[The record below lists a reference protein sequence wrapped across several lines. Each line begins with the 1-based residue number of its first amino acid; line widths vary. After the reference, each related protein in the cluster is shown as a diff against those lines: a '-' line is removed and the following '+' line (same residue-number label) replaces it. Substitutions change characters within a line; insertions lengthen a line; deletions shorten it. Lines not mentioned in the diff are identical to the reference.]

1 MSWDALVAIGR
12 VVKPQGRRGEVVVE
26 PFSDRPERFPGL
38 RRAFVPAPDGKGRE
52 VRVAGC
58 WPHKGRYVL
67 KLEGVDSIDD
77 AEAYR
82 GLELRI
88 PEEELETLPAGSYY
102 HHQLRGLRVEDE
114 QGRLV
119 GTVEDILEAG
129 GEAPVLVVRGSRGE
143 TMVPLAESF
152 IRAVD
157 LANGR
162 VVVVV
167 PELVDI

>member
-26 PFSDRPERFPGL
+26 PFSDRPGRFPEL
-38 RRAFVPAPDGKGRE
+38 RRAFVPAADGKGRE

-119 GTVEDILEAG
+119 GAIEDILEAG

-157 LANGR
+157 LPKGR

>member
-1 MSWDALVAIGR
+1 V
-12 VVKPQGRRGEVVVE
+12 
-26 PFSDRPERFPGL
+26 PGPGG
-38 RRAFVPAPDGKGRE
+38 AARE
-52 VRVAGC
+52 VKVAGC
-58 WPHKGRYVL
+58 WPHKGRFVL
-67 KLEGVDSIDD
+67 KLEGVDSIDA

-88 PEEELETLPAGSYY
+88 PEEDLPALPAGSYY
-102 HHQLRGLRVEDE
+102 HHQLRGLRAEDE
-114 QGRLV
+114 RGRVV

-129 GEAPVLVVRGSRGE
+129 GEAPVLVLRGPRGE

-152 IRAVD
+152 VRSVD
-157 LANGR
+157 LAAGR

>member
-1 MSWDALVAIGR
+1 MNWDALVAIGR

-114 QGRLV
+114 QGRPV

-157 LANGR
+157 LAKGR